1 MSKPHGDFFCL
12 SCLHSFVIQ
21 ELIKMETKLQKIYL
35 TYYSLLIAQNLIQV
49 HYQILSVIA
58 LKEFIKVNVNTEMMI
73 RNIKL
78 AKFNKN
84 FVTAFLNTQ
93 TLMT

>member
-1 MSKPHGDFFCL
+1 
-12 SCLHSFVIQ
+12 
-21 ELIKMETKLQKIYL
+21 METKLQKIYL